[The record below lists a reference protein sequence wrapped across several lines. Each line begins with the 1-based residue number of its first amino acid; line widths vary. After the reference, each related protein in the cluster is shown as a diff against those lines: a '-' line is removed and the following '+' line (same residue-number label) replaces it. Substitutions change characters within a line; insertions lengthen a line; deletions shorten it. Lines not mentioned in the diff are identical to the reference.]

1 MNIIQQQE
9 LARNSSEKQLIS
21 LAEQPNPSIMPP
33 YLVTGEL
40 MRRKSIREKMASA
53 PKQTVSEE
61 VLAEAVQSTT
71 PQGIGALTSN
81 MQAPMAA
88 PQEEVMSESIT
99 ETGIANLPAP
109 NIGQN
114 YARGGIIGYA
124 DGGPTPPLD
133 EEVVEDN
140 SAFESLYGTL
150 PVRTPMTM
158 PEELTI
164 QEAINEEA
172 AFLKDAGYNRDIEKD
187 YRATL
192 EEERLALQEKEDDAL
207 NFALIKG
214 GLGMMAGTSD
224 NAFTN
229 IAAGAT
235 TGVDS
240 YVKDIKDV
248 KKEEKLIKQ
257 ATLAS
262 KRAENDLL
270 RGDITKARGAVKE
283 RDNKIIEVAKINLQ
297 YNVDVQK
304 ALAASGSERGN
315 IYDKAFDNV
324 IQEMKLKYGDNMYNT
339 AFKREPE
346 KMNQILNSLLVDN
359 INFLTQSSKR
369 LLPGDLQLLESGSEK
384 DKIQSKNPQD
394 SFKTGDVSK
403 PKAGSKVN
411 VKGVEY
417 TIQLDGSLKP
427 SD

>member
-1 MNIIQQQE
+1 MNIIEQQE
-9 LARNSSEKQLIS
+9 LARNSSEQQLID
-21 LAEQPNPSIMPP
+21 LASQPNPSIMPP

-40 MRRKSIREKMASA
+40 MRRKSIREKMAQA
-53 PKQTVSEE
+53 PTQTVSEE
-61 VLAEAVQSTT
+61 VLAEAVQSTM
-71 PQGIGALTSN
+71 PQGIGALTNN
-81 MQAPMAA
+81 MQSPVGA
-88 PQEEVMSESIT
+88 PQEEVLSESETIS
-99 ETGIANLPAP
+99 ETGIANLPAD

-114 YARGGIIGYA
+114 YEAGGIVGYEP
-124 DGGPTPPLD
+124 GGL
-133 EEVVEDN
+133 VKDN

-172 AFLKDAGYNRDIEKD
+172 AFLKNAGYNRDIEKD

-229 IAAGAT
+229 IATGAT

-304 ALAASGSERGN
+304 ALAASGTQRGN

-324 IQEMKLKYGDNMYNT
+324 IQSMKLKYGDNMYNT
-339 AFKREPE
+339 AFKRDPV

-359 INFLTQSSKR
+359 INLLTQSSKR
-369 LLPGDLQLLESGSEK
+369 IKAEDLQLLESGSEK
-384 DKIQSKNPQD
+384 DKIKPGNPQD
-394 SFKTGDVSK
+394 KYKTGVTTDLSGK
-403 PKAGSKVN
+403 IINDKK
-411 VKGVEY
+411 
-417 TIQLDGSLKP
+417 
-427 SD
+427 SDNIIAK

>member
-33 YLVTGEL
+33 YLVTSEL
-40 MRRKSIREKMASA
+40 MRRKSMREKMASA

-61 VLAEAVQSTT
+61 VLAEAIQSTT

-114 YARGGIIGYA
+114 YAGGGIIGFA
-124 DGGPTPPLD
+124 NGGIL
-133 EEVVEDN
+133 EEEEETVVDN
-140 SAFESLYGTL
+140 SAFENPYGTL
-150 PVRTPMTM
+150 PVRSPMTM

-164 QEAINEEA
+164 QQAIDEEA
-172 AFLKDAGYNRDIEKD
+172 AFLETAGYDKNLEKD

-192 EEERLALQEKEDDAL
+192 EEEKLALQEKKDDAL

-248 KKEEKLIKQ
+248 KKEEKLINQ
-257 ATLAS
+257 AALAS
-262 KRAENDLL
+262 RRAENDLL
-270 RGDITKARGAVKE
+270 KGEITKARGAVKE

-304 ALAASGSERGN
+304 ALAAAGTQRGN

-339 AFKREPE
+339 AFKRDPV

-359 INFLTQSSKR
+359 INLLTQSSKR
-369 LLPGDLQLLESGSEK
+369 LTSKDLRLMESGSEK
-384 DKIQSKNPQD
+384 DKIKPKNPQD
-394 SFKTGDVSK
+394 SYKTGDTTSPLSPTK
-403 PKAGSKVN
+403 KKALEIIK
-411 VKGVEY
+411 
-417 TIQLDGSLKP
+417 
-427 SD
+427 

>member
-124 DGGPTPPLD
+124 EGGPTPPLD

-164 QEAINEEA
+164 QEAIDEEA
-172 AFLKDAGYNRDIEKD
+172 AFLKNAGYNRDIEKD

-214 GLGMMAGTSD
+214 GLGMMGGTSD

-304 ALAASGSERGN
+304 ALAASGTQRGN

-324 IQEMKLKYGDNMYNT
+324 IQQMKLRYGDNMYNT
-339 AFKREPE
+339 AFKRDPV

-359 INFLTQSSKR
+359 INLLTQSSKR
-369 LLPGDLQLLESGSEK
+369 IKAEDLQLLESGSEK
-384 DKIQSKNPQD
+384 DKIKPGNPQD
-394 SFKTGDVSK
+394 KYKTGVTTDLSGK
-403 PKAGSKVN
+403 IINDKK
-411 VKGVEY
+411 
-417 TIQLDGSLKP
+417 
-427 SD
+427 SDNIIAK

>member
-33 YLVTGEL
+33 YLVTSEL
-40 MRRKSIREKMASA
+40 MRRKSMREKMASA

-61 VLAEAVQSTT
+61 VLAEAIQSTT

-114 YARGGIIGYA
+114 YAGGGIIGFA
-124 DGGPTPPLD
+124 NGGIL
-133 EEVVEDN
+133 EEEEETVVDN
-140 SAFESLYGTL
+140 SAFENPYGTL
-150 PVRTPMTM
+150 PVRSPMTM

-164 QEAINEEA
+164 QQAIDEEA
-172 AFLKDAGYNRDIEKD
+172 AFLETAGYNRDIEKD

-248 KKEEKLIKQ
+248 KKEEKLINQ
-257 ATLAS
+257 AALAS
-262 KRAENDLL
+262 RRAENDLL
-270 RGDITKARGAVKE
+270 KGEITKARGAVKE

-304 ALAASGSERGN
+304 ALAAAGSERGN

-339 AFKREPE
+339 AFKRDPV

-359 INFLTQSSKR
+359 INLLTQSSKR
-369 LLPGDLQLLESGSEK
+369 LTSKDLRLMESGSEK
-384 DKIQSKNPQD
+384 DKIKPKNPQD
-394 SFKTGDVSK
+394 SYKTGDTTSPLSPTK
-403 PKAGSKVN
+403 KKALEIIK
-411 VKGVEY
+411 
-417 TIQLDGSLKP
+417 
-427 SD
+427 

>member
-33 YLVTGEL
+33 YLVTSEL
-40 MRRKSIREKMASA
+40 MRRKSMREKMASA

-61 VLAEAVQSTT
+61 VLAEAIQSTT

-114 YARGGIIGYA
+114 YAGGGIIGFA
-124 DGGPTPPLD
+124 NGGIL
-133 EEVVEDN
+133 EEEEETVVDN
-140 SAFESLYGTL
+140 SAFENPYGTL
-150 PVRTPMTM
+150 PVRSPMTM

-164 QEAINEEA
+164 QQAIDEEA
-172 AFLKDAGYNRDIEKD
+172 AFLETAGYDKNLEKD

-192 EEERLALQEKEDDAL
+192 EEEKLALQEKKDDAL

-248 KKEEKLIKQ
+248 KKEEKLINQ
-257 ATLAS
+257 AALAS
-262 KRAENDLL
+262 RRAENDLL
-270 RGDITKARGAVKE
+270 KGEITKARGAVKE

-304 ALAASGSERGN
+304 ALAAAGTQRGN

-339 AFKREPE
+339 AFKRDPV

-359 INFLTQSSKR
+359 INFLTQNSKR
-369 LLPGDLQLLESGSEK
+369 LTSKDLRLMESGSEK
-384 DKIQSKNPQD
+384 DKIKPKNPQD
-394 SFKTGDVSK
+394 SYKTGDTTSPLSPTK
-403 PKAGSKVN
+403 KKALEIIK
-411 VKGVEY
+411 
-417 TIQLDGSLKP
+417 
-427 SD
+427 

>member
-124 DGGPTPPLD
+124 EGGPTPPLD

-172 AFLKDAGYNRDIEKD
+172 AFLKNAGYNRDIEKD

-214 GLGMMAGTSD
+214 GLGMMGGTSD

-304 ALAASGSERGN
+304 ALAASGTQRGN

-324 IQEMKLKYGDNMYNT
+324 IQQMKLRYGDNMYNT
-339 AFKREPE
+339 AFKRDPV

-359 INFLTQSSKR
+359 INLLTQSSKR
-369 LLPGDLQLLESGSEK
+369 IKAEDLQLLESGSEK
-384 DKIQSKNPQD
+384 DKIKPGNPQD
-394 SFKTGDVSK
+394 KYKTGVTTDLSGK
-403 PKAGSKVN
+403 IINDKK
-411 VKGVEY
+411 
-417 TIQLDGSLKP
+417 
-427 SD
+427 SDNIIAK

>member
-33 YLVTGEL
+33 YLVTSEL
-40 MRRKSIREKMASA
+40 MRRKSMREKMASA

-61 VLAEAVQSTT
+61 VLAEAIQSTT

-114 YARGGIIGYA
+114 YAGGGIIGFA
-124 DGGPTPPLD
+124 NGGIL
-133 EEVVEDN
+133 EEEEETVVDN
-140 SAFESLYGTL
+140 SAFENPYGTL
-150 PVRTPMTM
+150 PVRSPMTM

-164 QEAINEEA
+164 QQAIDEEA
-172 AFLKDAGYNRDIEKD
+172 AFLETAGYDKNLEKD

-192 EEERLALQEKEDDAL
+192 EEEKLALQEKKDDAL

-248 KKEEKLIKQ
+248 KKEEKLINQ
-257 ATLAS
+257 AALAS
-262 KRAENDLL
+262 RRAENDLL
-270 RGDITKARGAVKE
+270 KGEITKARGAVKE

-304 ALAASGSERGN
+304 ALAAAGSERGN

-324 IQEMKLKYGDNMYNT
+324 IQSMKLKYGDNMYNT
-339 AFKREPE
+339 AFKREPK

-359 INFLTQSSKR
+359 INFLTQNSKR
-369 LLPGDLQLLESGSEK
+369 LTSKDLRLMESGSEK
-384 DKIQSKNPQD
+384 DKIKPKNPQD
-394 SFKTGDVSK
+394 SYKTGDTTSPLSPTK
-403 PKAGSKVN
+403 KKALEIIK
-411 VKGVEY
+411 
-417 TIQLDGSLKP
+417 
-427 SD
+427 

>member
-9 LARNSSEKQLIS
+9 LARNSSEQQLIS

-124 DGGPTPPLD
+124 EGGPSPAPA
-133 EEVVEDN
+133 DN
-140 SAFESLYGTL
+140 SAFEDPYGTL
-150 PVRTPMTM
+150 PVRSPMTM
-158 PEELTI
+158 PQELTI
-164 QEAINEEA
+164 QKAIDEED
-172 AFLKDAGYNRDIEKD
+172 AFLKNAGYDRDIEKD

-214 GLGMMAGTSD
+214 GLGMMGGTSD

-240 YVKDIKDV
+240 YVRDIKDV

-270 RGDITKARGAVKE
+270 KGDITKARGAVRE
-283 RDNKIIEVAKINLQ
+283 RDNKMIEVAKINLQ

-304 ALAASGSERGN
+304 ALAASGSDKSN
-315 IYDKAFDNV
+315 IYNMAFDNALSLAKGAFKN
-324 IQEMKLKYGDNMYNT
+324 EDMYNA
-339 AFKREPE
+339 AFKRDPKKMQETLNKFIVDQINLLTQTTRTAKDLVLPE
-346 KMNQILNSLLVDN
+346 VTDTPLDNYKTGVTKDLSGKIINDKKSDN
-359 INFLTQSSKR
+359 IIAK
-369 LLPGDLQLLESGSEK
+369 
-384 DKIQSKNPQD
+384 
-394 SFKTGDVSK
+394 
-403 PKAGSKVN
+403 
-411 VKGVEY
+411 
-417 TIQLDGSLKP
+417 
-427 SD
+427 

>member
-33 YLVTGEL
+33 YLVTSEL
-40 MRRKSIREKMASA
+40 MRRKSMREKMASA

-61 VLAEAVQSTT
+61 VLAEAIQSTT

-114 YARGGIIGYA
+114 YAGGGIIGFA
-124 DGGPTPPLD
+124 NGGIL
-133 EEVVEDN
+133 EEEETVVDN
-140 SAFESLYGTL
+140 SAFENPYGTL
-150 PVRTPMTM
+150 PVRSPMTM

-164 QEAINEEA
+164 QQAIDEEA
-172 AFLKDAGYNRDIEKD
+172 AFLETAGYDKNLEKD

-192 EEERLALQEKEDDAL
+192 EEEKLALQEKKDDAL

-248 KKEEKLIKQ
+248 KKEEKLINQ
-257 ATLAS
+257 AALAS
-262 KRAENDLL
+262 RRAENDLL
-270 RGDITKARGAVKE
+270 KGEITKARGAVKE

-304 ALAASGSERGN
+304 ALAAAGTQRGN

-339 AFKREPE
+339 AFKRDPV

-359 INFLTQSSKR
+359 INLLTQSSKR
-369 LLPGDLQLLESGSEK
+369 LTSKDLRLMESGSEK
-384 DKIQSKNPQD
+384 DKIKPKNPQD
-394 SFKTGDVSK
+394 SYKTGDTTSPLSPTK
-403 PKAGSKVN
+403 KKALEIIK
-411 VKGVEY
+411 
-417 TIQLDGSLKP
+417 
-427 SD
+427 

>member
-124 DGGPTPPLD
+124 EGGPTPPLD

-164 QEAINEEA
+164 QEAIDEEA
-172 AFLKDAGYNRDIEKD
+172 AFLKNAGYNRDIEKD

-214 GLGMMAGTSD
+214 GLGMMGGTSD

-304 ALAASGSERGN
+304 ALAASGTQRGN

-324 IQEMKLKYGDNMYNT
+324 IQQMKLRYGDNMYNT
-339 AFKREPE
+339 AFKRDPV

-359 INFLTQSSKR
+359 INLLTQGSKR
-369 LLPGDLQLLESGSEK
+369 LLPEDLQLPESGSEK
-384 DKIQSKNPQD
+384 DKIKPKNPQD
-394 SFKTGDVSK
+394 KYKTGDRTLPLSPLAEK
-403 PKAGSKVN
+403 KKREKADSV
-411 VKGVEY
+411 V
-417 TIQLDGSLKP
+417 D
-427 SD
+427 